1 MLKMDKIITINV
13 VLTLP
18 ETWNILE
25 IKKNEK
31 LHFIFQVPVKSLQT
45 SSQVLTEP
53 MPDKHQH
60 NHDNH
65 HNHHDNHHDNHNN
78 HDHHPHPRDLFTADS
93 QLSEQLTP
101 YPQPRFYDPVASRT
115 LNSKRTRENSK
126 RFSFEVN
133 NNHHS
138 SSSSDSHNHQ
148 SHNHNNHNHNNHNHE
163 SHRSNRLLHHG
174 DNHNHHQHVQS
185 EIIERMDEVIEL
197 VDCGGR
203 DLGFCDMNSKYPG

>member
-1 MLKMDKIITINV
+1 
-13 VLTLP
+13 
-18 ETWNILE
+18 
-25 IKKNEK
+25 
-31 LHFIFQVPVKSLQT
+31 
-45 SSQVLTEP
+45 

-60 NHDNH
+60 NNHDNH
-65 HNHHDNHHDNHNN
+65 HNNNHDNHN
-78 HDHHPHPRDLFTADS
+78 HEHHPHPRDLFTADS

-138 SSSSDSHNHQ
+138 SSSSNSDSHHQ

-163 SHRSNRLLHHG
+163 SHRSNR
-174 DNHNHHQHVQS
+174 
-185 EIIERMDEVIEL
+185 
-197 VDCGGR
+197 
-203 DLGFCDMNSKYPG
+203 